1 MIEYAFS
8 YDPESNPKAILE
20 LMYTPAKEKPVYI
33 RENGRWTEVSDD
45 NQNTYVLEFP
55 LLLIHASEADDA
67 VKYWDEATKSKDVI
81 TETDIIQFLS
91 SESGSS
97 FSVELPGDFTV
108 IKNNSSSLAP
118 YLVASA
124 LSDNVHLF
132 RELPTFLRET
142 NDVEYF
148 YFAEISGENDDG
160 IPLISAVY
168 CVEESDNGT
177 HLKKYFTFPYD
188 KTSLPIDMAIEELDS
203 EGIYIIITD
212 FEAETLCRKHEN
224 ATEPVPI
231 TEIDENYLEHMSE
244 ALEML
249 DYLEEEDSISAS
261 GYSSAQ
267 RSQDARSQVRSSGGR
282 FIPTSTSNTRT
293 GRYRRTYTRTGHRTT
308 EESGGYGVH
317 DVAQVI
323 RARLPEGLS
332 LISNPLKYI
341 HEKLKNSKA
350 VAMIAS
356 AELIDDNRVQPEESP
371 EVLYLA
377 VVSGTDNRECYA
389 IIAVGR
395 TADGDFIVF
404 NRVGGE
410 WSESDE
416 HKAYI
421 QSPTPPKYID
431 LTGDEPTLLKA
442 LADLDESD
450 SNLST
455 PDEGY
460 TDDSEQDSEAS
471 LYSIFSILSTEE
483 FADKN
488 YVPITGYKTN
498 RDGKYTP
505 DERSRKAKHQDRD
518 KGGVFVGDGKTRI
531 LIRKGNSSTLRV
543 TLSGKHKVAK
553 VNNPVAYI
561 REWLNAKDSYS
572 INVRKTRDFIS
583 YFVPKAIEADNDS
596 ILYGGFCDEKDENKL
611 YDVLA
616 FTKESEKTI
625 KVWLRKDG
633 MWRFSQRY
641 TNAFEKDSLGD
652 NFVHLKNRETVIDA
666 VSQIDKDDAKK
677 YDKPI
682 TASGYELYDEF
693 GRIKGRL
700 GGNTHK
706 LMNYWAYGK
715 GALRIRWGTPGDLTR
730 AHRLLSKYV
739 GPHRAWGLAQNL
751 HKRVFGMSNN
761 KKDKISG
768 Q

>member
-67 VKYWDEATKSKDVI
+67 VKYWDEATKSKNVI

-108 IKNNSSSLAP
+108 IKNNNSSIAP

-142 NDVEYF
+142 NDVEHF
-148 YFAEISGENDDG
+148 YFAEISGENDEG
-160 IPLISAVY
+160 VPLISAVY
-168 CVEESDNGT
+168 CAEESDEGT
-177 HLKKYFTFPYD
+177 CLKKYFTFPYD
-188 KTSLPIDMAIEELDS
+188 KDSLPVDMAVEELDS
-203 EGIYIIITD
+203 EGIYVIITD
-212 FEAETLCRKHEN
+212 FEAESLCRKHEHY
-224 ATEPVPI
+224 TEPVPM
-231 TEIDENYLEHMSE
+231 TAIDENYLEHMSE

-249 DYLEEEDSISAS
+249 DYLDEEDSISAS

-282 FIPTSTSNTRT
+282 FIPSSTSNTRT
-293 GRYRRTYTRTGHRTT
+293 GQYRRGRRYGSR
-308 EESGGYGVH
+308 EESVGSGAH
-317 DVAQVI
+317 EAAQVI
-323 RARLPEGLS
+323 RARLPEGLN
-332 LISNPLKYI
+332 LVNNPLKYI
-341 HEKLKNSKA
+341 HEKLKKSKA

-377 VVSGTDNRECYA
+377 VVSPQDHRECYA

-404 NRVGGE
+404 NRVNGE

-416 HKAYI
+416 QKAYI

-431 LTGDEPTLLKA
+431 LTNDEPTLLKA

-450 SNLST
+450 NSIST
-455 PDEGY
+455 PEEPETPNQSDEVK
-460 TDDSEQDSEAS
+460 SEAS
-471 LYSIFSILSTEE
+471 LYSIFSILSTSD
-483 FADKN
+483 FAGSD

-498 RDGKYTP
+498 RDGRYTS
-505 DERSRKAKHQDRD
+505 DERSRKSKHQSRSE
-518 KGGVFVGDGKTRI
+518 KGTFVGDGKTRI

-543 TLSGKHKVAK
+543 TLSSNHKVAK
-553 VNNPVAYI
+553 VDNPVAYI

-572 INVRKTRDFIS
+572 VNVRKTRDFIS
-583 YFVPKAIEADNDS
+583 YFVPKAIEAKNDY
-596 ILYGGFCDEKDENKL
+596 IFYGGFCDEKNENKL

-652 NFVHLKNRETVIDA
+652 NFVHLKSRATVIDA
-666 VSQIDKDDAKK
+666 VAQIDENDSQKYKK
-677 YDKPI
+677 PV
-682 TASGYELYDEF
+682 TASGYELFDEF
-693 GRIKGRL
+693 GRIKGRA

-761 KKDKISG
+761 KKDKLSG
-768 Q
+768 H

>member
-8 YDPESNPKAILE
+8 YDPASNPRNILE

-33 RENGRWTEVSDD
+33 RENGRWTEVSDE

-55 LLLIHASEADDA
+55 LLLIHSSEADDA
-67 VKYWDEATKSKDVI
+67 VKYWDEATKSKNEI
-81 TETDIIQFLS
+81 TQSDIIQFLS
-91 SESGSS
+91 AESGSS
-97 FSVELPGDFTV
+97 FSVEFPGDFTI
-108 IKNNSSSLAP
+108 IKNDNSSIAP
-118 YLVASA
+118 YIVASA
-124 LSDNVHLF
+124 LLDNVQLF
-132 RELPTFLRET
+132 REFPEFLRCTKDLEHL
-142 NDVEYF
+142 
-148 YFAEISGENDDG
+148 YFAEIYGESEDG
-160 IPLISAVY
+160 VPLINNIYTAHNIDEKIKV
-168 CVEESDNGT
+168 
-177 HLKKYFTFPYD
+177 KKYFSFPYE
-188 KTSLPIDMAIEELDS
+188 SEEHLEPFNVEELDS
-203 EGIYIIITD
+203 DGIYIIITD
-212 FEAETLCRKHEN
+212 DEAETLCRRNEKSEV
-224 ATEPVPI
+224 PVPI
-231 TEIDENYLEHMSE
+231 TAIDENYLEHMSE

-249 DYLEEEDSISAS
+249 DYIDEEDSISAS

-282 FIPTSTSNTRT
+282 FMPTSTSNTRT
-293 GRYRRTYTRTGHRTT
+293 GRYRRTH
-308 EESGGYGVH
+308 ESSNGVK

-323 RARLPEGLS
+323 RARLPEGLK
-332 LISNPLKYI
+332 LIDNPLKYI

-356 AELIDDNRVQPEESP
+356 ADLIDDNRVQPEKSP

-377 VVSGTDNRECYA
+377 VVSPQDHRECYA

-404 NRVGGE
+404 NRVDGE

-416 HKAYI
+416 QKAYI

-431 LTGDEPTLLKA
+431 LTDDEPTLLKS

-450 SNLST
+450 GSISAPNASDT
-455 PDEGY
+455 NEK
-460 TDDSEQDSEAS
+460 SEAS
-471 LYSIFSILSTEE
+471 LYSIFSTLSTSD
-483 FADKN
+483 FAGN
-488 YVPITGYKTN
+488 GYVPITGYKTD
-498 RDGKYTP
+498 RDGKYTS
-505 DERSRKAKHQDRD
+505 DERSRKSKHQSRSE
-518 KGGVFVGDGKTRI
+518 KGTFVGDGKTRI

-543 TLSGKHKVAK
+543 TLSSNHKVAK

-583 YFVPKAIEADNDS
+583 YFVPQDIEAKSGSVFYGAFSDADNS
-596 ILYGGFCDEKDENKL
+596 KKL

-616 FTKESEKTI
+616 FTKESEKSV

-633 MWRFSQRY
+633 MWRFSKRY
-641 TNAFEKDSLGD
+641 TNSFGKGILGD
-652 NFVHLKNRETVIDA
+652 NFVHLKDRTTIIEA
-666 VSQIDKDDAKK
+666 VRQIDNDDAKK
-677 YDKPI
+677 YKKPI

-751 HKRVFGMSNN
+751 HKRVFGISNN

-768 Q
+768 H